1 MTISQR
7 PQPGEPR
14 PYEFPSTQRFTL
26 GNGLRV
32 IVAPMPRLPLVS
44 ILAVVDAGASGD
56 AAGNEGLASLTA
68 AALAEGAAE
77 RDGPA
82 LAEAFERLGTGLE
95 SGAGWDDATVQ
106 LTVTPARL
114 DDALALLADVL
125 MAPRFAD
132 GDVARLK
139 AERLAELLQERVE
152 PRGLADER
160 FARVVYDESSRY
172 ARSAGGTPRSVR
184 ALGVAQVRAWHDARY
199 SGATTTLIVTGDVT
213 VERVRSLVERRLG
226 AWSRPVQ
233 PMAEVVV
240 RGAGCGVVQGAGCGV
255 DVGCGV
261 RRVYVISKADAPQS
275 ELRIGHV
282 GLPRAHGDYFAT
294 VVMNAVLGGLFGSRI
309 NLNLREVHAYT
320 YGAHSAF
327 DWRRAAGPFVVA
339 TAVKTEVTDAAVREI
354 LMEIDRIR
362 EAEVSMD
369 EMELATKY
377 LGGVF
382 PIRYETTGAVAGA
395 LAMANVY
402 GLDDDY
408 FGTYRDR
415 IAAVTP
421 ADVLAAA
428 RAHLHPDELQ
438 VLAVGDASAIEG
450 PLAAL
455 QLGVLSVT
463 NADDD
468 EGADA

>member
-1 MTISQR
+1 VTISER
-7 PQPGEPR
+7 PQPGEAR
-14 PYEFPSTQRFTL
+14 PYEFPSTERFTMA
-26 GNGLRV
+26 NGLRV
-32 IVAPMPRLPLVS
+32 VVARMPRLPLVS

-56 AAGNEGLASLTA
+56 GAGSEGLASLTA
-68 AALAEGAAE
+68 AALAEGAAG

-172 ARSAGGTPRSVR
+172 ARAAGGTPRSVR
-184 ALGVAQVRAWHDARY
+184 ALEAAQVRGWHESRY

-213 VERVRSLVERRLG
+213 PERVRALVERRLG

-240 RGAGCGVVQGAGCGV
+240 RGAGCGV
-255 DVGCGV
+255 
-261 RRVYVISKADAPQS
+261 RRVHVISKADAPQS

-282 GLPRAHGDYFAT
+282 GLPRAHRDYFAT

-354 LMEIDRIR
+354 LLEIDRIR
-362 EAEVSMD
+362 DAEVSMD

-402 GLDDDY
+402 GLADDY

>member
-1 MTISQR
+1 MTTAAR
-7 PQPGEPR
+7 PQPGAAR
-14 PYEFPSTQRFTL
+14 PYEFPQTVRFAL

-32 IVAPMPRLPLVS
+32 VVAPMVRLPLVS

-56 AAGNEGLASLTA
+56 HSGHEGLAVLTA
-68 AALAEGAAE
+68 TALAEGAGD

-82 LAEAFERLGTGLE
+82 LAEAFERMGTGIE

-114 DDALALLADVL
+114 DEALALLGDVL
-125 MAPRFAD
+125 MAPRFAE

-139 AERLAELLQERVE
+139 AERLAALLQERVE

-160 FARVVYDESSRY
+160 FARAVFAGTSRY
-172 ARSAGGTPRSVR
+172 ARPAAGTPATVR
-184 ALGVAQVRAWHDARY
+184 ELDAAQVRVWHDARY
-199 SGATTTLIVTGDVT
+199 SGATTTIVVAGDVSP
-213 VERVRSLVERRLG
+213 ERVHTLVERRLG

-233 PMAEVVV
+233 PLAAVVA
-240 RGAGCGVVQGAGCGV
+240 GA
-255 DVGCGV
+255 
-261 RRVYVISKADAPQS
+261 RWRVTRVHLVAKTDAPQS
-275 ELRIGHV
+275 ELRLGHV
-282 GLPRAHGDYFAT
+282 GLPRGHGDYFAA
-294 VVMNAVLGGLFGSRI
+294 VVLNAVLGGLFSSRI
-309 NLNLREVHAYT
+309 NLNLREVHAFT

-327 DWRRAAGPFVVA
+327 DWRRVAGPFVVG

-354 LMEIDRIR
+354 LLEIDRIR
-362 EAEVSMD
+362 DAEVGTD
-369 EMELATKY
+369 ELELATKY

-382 PIRYETTGAVAGA
+382 PIRYETTGAVASA
-395 LAMANVY
+395 LAMASVY
-402 GLDDDY
+402 GLADNY
-408 FGTYRDR
+408 FGTYRER

-450 PLAAL
+450 PLAAM
-455 QLGVLSVT
+455 QLGPLSVT
-463 NADDD
+463 NADD

>member
-1 MTISQR
+1 MTISGR
-7 PQPGEPR
+7 PQPGKPR
-14 PYEFPSTQRFTL
+14 PYEFPSTERFTL

-32 IVAPMPRLPLVS
+32 IVARMPRLPLVS

-56 AAGNEGLASLTA
+56 GAGNEGLASLTA

-139 AERLAELLQERVE
+139 AERLAELLQEQVE

-172 ARSAGGTPRSVR
+172 ARAAGGTPTSVR
-184 ALGVAQVRAWHDARY
+184 ALDAAQVRAWHEARY

-213 VERVRSLVERRLG
+213 PERVRSLVERRLG

-233 PMAEVVV
+233 PMAAVVV
-240 RGAGCGVVQGAGCGV
+240 RGAGCGVVLGE
-255 DVGCGV
+255 GCGV
-261 RRVYVISKADAPQS
+261 RKVHVVSKADAPQS

-282 GLPRAHGDYFAT
+282 GLPRGHGDYFAA

-354 LMEIDRIR
+354 LLEIDRIR

-402 GLDDDY
+402 GLNDDY